1 MDGQYFGIVL
11 NILLS
16 KSVVV
21 LKLPP
26 GVDQEIVLDWGEIAS
41 ELAFHELYDLHFGG
55 DGVSESRAIR
65 LYSPH

>member
-1 MDGQYFGIVL
+1 MNGQYFGIVL
-11 NILLS
+11 NILLGEGM
-16 KSVVV
+16 VV

-41 ELAFHELYDLHFGG
+41 ELAFHELHDLHFGG